1 VAKLGNKRFSNSQS
15 FGDFLRKAREARK
28 LSRESVFE
36 STKVSVSNIKALED
50 EDFESLPADVYVRG
64 FLKSLARHLEL
75 QSEDVIARYRKVRP
89 SQDVEFASPE
99 GNSVEDENR
108 VKKESMTE
116 SVSPFG
122 ANLAQRVNSETA
134 VKAWMVAAQ
143 RKINERS
150 KNSTDKKEPGR
161 NSMRPAGRS
170 ESLAGGGSKRL
181 NLGLV
186 LLLLIIAVVL
196 TLSYMLNRSP
206 SSQEQSE
213 SPAASESFNQYEWK
227 G

>member
-1 VAKLGNKRFSNSQS
+1 M
-15 FGDFLRKAREARK
+15 
-28 LSRESVFE
+28 
-36 STKVSVSNIKALED
+36 
-50 EDFESLPADVYVRG
+50 
-64 FLKSLARHLEL
+64 
-75 QSEDVIARYRKVRP
+75 RP
-89 SQDVEFASPE
+89 SQDVELASTE
-99 GNSVEDENR
+99 GNSAEVENR
-108 VKKESMTE
+108 AKTESEKE

-122 ANLAQRVNSETA
+122 ANLARRVNSDTA

-150 KNSTDKKEPGR
+150 KNSVDKKEPGK
-161 NSMRPAGRS
+161 NSMRSSGRS

-196 TLSYMLNRSP
+196 TLSYMFNRSP
-206 SSQEQSE
+206 TSQEQSE
-213 SPAASESFNQYEWK
+213 SPAASETFNQYEWK

>member
-1 VAKLGNKRFSNSQS
+1 MAKLVNKRFNNSQS
-15 FGDFLRKAREARK
+15 FGNFLRKAREARK

-50 EDFESLPADVYVRG
+50 ENFELLPADVYVRG
-64 FLKSLARHLEL
+64 FLKSLAKHLEL

-89 SQDVEFASPE
+89 SQDIEFASTDGDSAE
-99 GNSVEDENR
+99 GENR
-108 VKKESMTE
+108 VKAETVTE

-122 ANLAQRVNSETA
+122 ANLARRVNSETA
-134 VKAWMVAAQ
+134 IKAWMIAAQ
-143 RKINERS
+143 RKMDKRS
-150 KNSTDKKEPGR
+150 KNSADKKEPGK
-161 NSMRPAGRS
+161 NSIRPAGRP

-213 SPAASESFNQYEWK
+213 SPAASETFNQYEWK